1 MNNEPLFIKDFQK
14 CRRGKYSPVL
24 YCNNVAIIGEKII
37 DNREHTIDRGSE
49 QQTKLKFASR
59 QSQHWWERSISR
71 GISALDTITTM
82 QHGIRFRSDV
92 KIGSKWVKRA
102 VYLWHHFVVV
112 ALVHP
117 KHLVTCYKIDPV
129 TRLAFDWIASL
140 TEEEFNALRKTLK
153 TVKPPYRNYNIY
165 ELIGDTSSETNYNS
179 LHGL

>member
-1 MNNEPLFIKDFQK
+1 MNNELLFIKSFQK
-14 CRRGKYSPVL
+14 CRRGVLSPVL
-24 YCNNVAIIGEKII
+24 YCSNVAIIGEKII
-37 DNREHTIDRGSE
+37 DNREQTINRGYE

-71 GISALDTITTM
+71 GISALDTIATM

-92 KIGSKWVKRA
+92 KSGKKWVKRA

-112 ALVHP
+112 SLVHP
-117 KHLVTCYKIDPV
+117 KHLVTCYKIEPISRSV
-129 TRLAFDWIASL
+129 FDWYVSL
-140 TEEEFNALRKTLK
+140 TEEERKAIIETLK
-153 TVKPPYRNYNIY
+153 TVKSPYRNYNIH